1 MCLLKRPCL
10 VKKMKKSDN
19 EKKYFSKNPL
29 KRLMLRS
36 FQKRILTL
44 AEKEILPQ
52 SKVADIGCGEGFM
65 ARLLW
70 NHFPNLQLTALDYA
84 AQAIAKAKQN
94 APKEIH
100 FLQGD
105 IYQLPFADKSF
116 AVTFCLEV
124 LEHLQTPEKA
134 LAELCRVTD
143 RTLILSVPHEPFF
156 CLGNLLSGK
165 NISRLGNPQDHI
177 NFFTLSKL
185 KKFLQQNLSSEYQ
198 FEIHRGFVWNIAIIK
213 RA

>member
-1 MCLLKRPCL
+1 M
-10 VKKMKKSDN
+10 
-19 EKKYFSKNPL
+19 
-29 KRLMLRS
+29 
-36 FQKRILTL
+36 
-44 AEKEILPQ
+44 
-52 SKVADIGCGEGFM
+52 
-65 ARLLW
+65 
-70 NHFPNLQLTALDYA
+70 
-84 AQAIAKAKQN
+84 
-94 APKEIH
+94 
-100 FLQGD
+100 QGD
-105 IYQLPFADKSF
+105 IYSLPFADKSF

-185 KKFLQQNLSSEYQ
+185 KNFLQKNLSSMYQ
-198 FEIHRGFVWNIAIIK
+198 FEIHRGLVWNIAIIK